1 MEDSLA
7 KSKNW
12 MRARKQKVKNCRCQI
27 TEQGPEVVVMSGIPA
42 FVI

>member
-1 MEDSLA
+1 LDAGTQA
-7 KSKNW
+7 KSK
-12 MRARKQKVKNCRCQI
+12 KLPLPDL